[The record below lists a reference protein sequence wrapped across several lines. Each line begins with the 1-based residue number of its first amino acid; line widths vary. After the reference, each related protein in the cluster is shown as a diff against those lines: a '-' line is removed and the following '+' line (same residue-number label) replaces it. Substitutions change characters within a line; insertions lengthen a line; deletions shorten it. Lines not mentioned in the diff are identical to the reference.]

1 MPESFPGHTD
11 LQGTKQSSCS
21 HRDLIRHMY
30 FGTCCKNI
38 EIADR
43 KKRKKERGSEG
54 VSERGDTYNSIIRVN
69 FSVCIL
75 LNLCSMHN
83 M

>member
-1 MPESFPGHTD
+1 MPESFLGHKD

-21 HRDLIRHMY
+21 HRDLIMHMY

-38 EIADR
+38 EITDS
-43 KKRKKERGSEG
+43 KKKKERGSEG
-54 VSERGDTYNSIIRVN
+54 VSERGNTYNSIIQVN